1 MHVNVYIKNIAYV
14 LCDFVKKTK
23 YNFLS
28 RKQNAKS
35 GA

>member
-1 MHVNVYIKNIAYV
+1 MHVNEYIKNIAYV
-14 LCDFVKKTK
+14 LCDFCKKTK